1 MFFLEEG
8 KMSVSIQIF
17 SINLGIFHLLQ
28 NLGFG
33 KILYTSEKMST
44 NRAENIF
51 SKYLLHYVHEIAQ
64 KYSREKKY
72 LSSFYDIVA
81 GSSVRPSHGKAY
93 RCPVYAR
100 VCRRRYSKTSII
112 SVKRKLVFEA

>member
-1 MFFLEEG
+1 
-8 KMSVSIQIF
+8 
-17 SINLGIFHLLQ
+17 
-28 NLGFG
+28 LGFG
-33 KILYTSEKMST
+33 KVPYTSEKMST

-51 SKYLLHYVHEIAQ
+51 SKYLLHSVH

-81 GSSVRPSHGKAY
+81 GSSVRPCHGKAY

-100 VCRRRYSKTSII
+100 VCRRRYSKMYII
-112 SVKRKLVFEA
+112 SVKRKIVFEA